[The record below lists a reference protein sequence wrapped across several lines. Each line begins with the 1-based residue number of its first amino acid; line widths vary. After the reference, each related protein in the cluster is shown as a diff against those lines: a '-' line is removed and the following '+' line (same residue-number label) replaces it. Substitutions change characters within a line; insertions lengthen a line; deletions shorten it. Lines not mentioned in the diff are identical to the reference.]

1 MLKLVF
7 TMKNGKKHFIFF
19 DALRI
24 NIFTFLT
31 LIFLWA
37 IIDSI
42 DLFNPFN
49 EFFNNFDYTDLYYSE
64 FMKDEMP
71 TDTNIFIV
79 NIGNLNRKELAQQII
94 TLQKFRPK
102 VIGIDAVFAERRGMD
117 DFFLQQALNSGDNIV
132 LGGFGVFEND
142 KPTGI
147 IKSDPFFGDL
157 PTGHLEFI
165 LDPKTVREFDKFIR
179 FNDTIVN
186 AFAVEIASKYN
197 DKLFLDFAKRKYQ
210 TELINYR
217 GGSMPFIVFDYEQ
230 VNDSNPNLEIIR
242 DKIVLM
248 GYVRMFEGAPADT
261 IDSHFTPLK
270 RSSYGYADTKGIEIH
285 AHILSMIL
293 NKNYIDQL
301 PDWQNYLIAFIL
313 TQLFLMWLVYYYVN
327 GAKLFDILSKPIQ
340 FVLIV
345 IVLWVTFLI
354 FSNLGIKID
363 MMPSILALI
372 LCIEVL
378 YLYEETLEL
387 FKINTYLTKEFKFTK
402 DERIKVLRSFARFE
416 FLKRKS
422 KRSGE

>member
-1 MLKLVF
+1 
-7 TMKNGKKHFIFF
+7 MKKRRYSIFF

-24 NIFTFLT
+24 NILTFFT

-37 IIDSI
+37 IIDSV
-42 DLFNPFN
+42 DLFNPFD
-49 EFFNNFDYTDLYYSE
+49 EFFDNFDYTDLYYSE
-64 FMKDEMP
+64 FMDDDMP

-79 NIGNLNRKELAQQII
+79 NIGNLNRREIAEQIFI
-94 TLQKFRPK
+94 LQKFGPK

-117 DFFLQQALNSGDNIV
+117 DFYLQQALHSGDNIV
-132 LGGFGVFEND
+132 LGGFGKYENNT
-142 KPTGI
+142 PIGI

-157 PTGHLEFI
+157 PVGHLEMQS
-165 LDPKTVREFDKFIR
+165 DPKTVREFDKFIK
-179 FNDTIVN
+179 FNDTIIN
-186 AFAVEIASKYN
+186 AFTVEIASRY
-197 DKLFLDFAKRKYQ
+197 DEQLFLSFAKRKYQ

-217 GGSMPFIVFDYEQ
+217 GGSMPFIIFDYEQ
-230 VNDSNPNLEIIR
+230 ITDTNPNLEIIR

-248 GYVRMFEGAPADT
+248 GYVRMFEGAPSDT

-270 RSSYGYADTKGIEIH
+270 RSAYGYADAKGIEIH

-293 NKNYIDQL
+293 SKTYIDKI

-340 FVLIV
+340 FILIV
-345 IVLWVTFLI
+345 VVLWVTFLI
-354 FSNLGIKID
+354 FSNFGIKID
-363 MMPSILALI
+363 MILTILALI

-387 FKINTYLTKEFKFTK
+387 FKINTYLTKEFNFTK
-402 DERIKVLRSFARFE
+402 DERIKVFRSIARFE
-416 FLKRKS
+416 FLKRNR
-422 KRSGE
+422 KRTGK